1 MTYRCDA
8 GQRDPMRLL
17 AAAIILIALGS
28 LTQAAAFTPEEIER
42 AARLAQPR
50 INGLVKQLAS
60 DRVEGRDNDSPG
72 SLLAQQYIL
81 AWLKRY
87 TVGIH
92 SGVSGD
98 DAYKQPF
105 VQGDERG
112 TNLLGVIR
120 GRELPDEYVF
130 VGGHYDH
137 LGRNCERAGPPAD
150 DICNGATDNGAG
162 TAAVTSIARAIQG
175 LPTAPRRSIVIALW
189 DAEEDGLAG
198 SLYYVE
204 HPLIPLA
211 QTVAYVNLDLIGANL
226 LPSVSDISF
235 AVGAETGGD
244 LLRSVT
250 AAAIAPSW
258 LHTQLVSYVFGQGRS
273 DYKNFADKQIPTVFF
288 GDSTGACYHTTGDEL
303 RQVDWKKLRA
313 QSQIGFRLTVALSE
327 SDTKPTFVPLTSVL
341 ATYDDAVA
349 VHRVLTQGLADIA
362 IFPPADQAM
371 LTAAQQQLSAIV
383 AAGADAFDAAGI
395 TVTLTAAINSIN
407 ALTALPCR

>member
-1 MTYRCDA
+1 
-8 GQRDPMRLL
+8 MRRIVVGL
-17 AAAIILIALGS
+17 AVIALATVARAG
-28 LTQAAAFTPEEIER
+28 TFTPEEMER
-42 AARLAQPR
+42 AERLAQPR

-60 DRVEGRDNDSPG
+60 DRVQGRDNDTPG
-72 SLLAQQYIL
+72 SQLAQRYIL

-87 TVGIH
+87 TVGINDT
-92 SGVSGD
+92 VSGD

-112 TNLLGVIR
+112 TNLLGIMR
-120 GRELPDEYVF
+120 GSELPDEYVI

-137 LGRNCERAGPPAD
+137 LGRRCERASPPED
-150 DICNGATDNGAG
+150 DICNGATDNAAG
-162 TAAVTSIARAIQG
+162 TAAVLSIARALHA

-204 HPLIPLA
+204 HPLVPLA

-235 AVGAETGGD
+235 AVGAETGGQV
-244 LLRSVT
+244 LREMT

-258 LHTQLVSYVFGQGRS
+258 LQTQLVSYIFGQGRS

-303 RQVDWKKLRA
+303 RQVDFRKLRA
-313 QSQIGFRLTVALSE
+313 QSQIGFRLTIALAE
-327 SDTKPTFVPLTSVL
+327 SDTKPLFVPLSTP

-349 VHRVLTQGLADIA
+349 INRVLTQGLADIA
-362 IFPPADQAM
+362 VFPPADQEM
-371 LTAAQQQLSAIV
+371 LVTAQQQLSAIV
-383 AAGADAFDAAGI
+383 TAGPDAFDPADIA
-395 TVTLTAAINSIN
+395 VTLNAALNAIN
-407 ALTALPCR
+407 ALTRLPCQ